1 MMRKMNNN
9 GFFFDLIS
17 IYLRTDRI
25 RASNLQLYFNLNNL
39 NIMNTIYITIK
50 LVKIKIFRKII

>member
-1 MMRKMNNN
+1 MRKMNNT

>member
-1 MMRKMNNN
+1 MNNT